1 VYCTHEYTL
10 SNLAFAAAVEPDNGA
25 IAERI
30 VASQALRAA
39 NRPTVPFPLAGEML
53 TNPFL
58 RTGEAAVIRQAE
70 TRAGAASS
78 GPWTCLRRCG
88 NGKTVS
94 DQTADRRRGRD
105 AVAPTCLAR

>member
-78 GPWTCLRRCG
+78 GPWTCLRRAG
-88 NGKTVS
+88 MEKQFLIRPRT
-94 DQTADRRRGRD
+94 RRRGRD
-105 AVAPTCLAR
+105 AVAPACLAR